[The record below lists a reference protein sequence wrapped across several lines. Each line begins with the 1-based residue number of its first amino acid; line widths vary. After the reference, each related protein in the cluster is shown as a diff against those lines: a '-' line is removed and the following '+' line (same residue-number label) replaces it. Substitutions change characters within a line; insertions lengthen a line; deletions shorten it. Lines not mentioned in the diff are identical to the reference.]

1 MKINSIQYKKTTLE
15 TFDQTDR
22 KILRVLQADARLNT
36 KQIAAKIGLTVTP
49 TYERMK
55 KIEQS
60 GVVKNYVALL
70 DRESIGKTIVAFINV
85 SLQLHSKP
93 LISVFEKAVAKIP
106 EVMECFHVAGNFDY
120 LLKVVVSDMN
130 SYQNFL
136 SNKLATIE
144 NIAHVQSS
152 FVMTEIKYQTAYSLE

>member
-1 MKINSIQYKKTTLE
+1 M
-15 TFDQTDR
+15 FDPVDK
-22 KILRVLQADARLNT
+22 KILKVIQADARLNT
-36 KQIAAKIGLTVTP
+36 KQIAGKIGLTVTP
-49 TYERMK
+49 TYERLK

-60 GVVKNYVALL
+60 GVVKEYVALL
-70 DRESIGKTIVAFINV
+70 DREIIGKTIVAFINV

-93 LISVFEKAVAKIP
+93 LINVFEKSIVKVP

-120 LLKVVVSDMN
+120 LLKVVVKDMN

-152 FVMTEIKYQTAYSLE
+152 FVMTEIKHQTAYVLD

>member
-1 MKINSIQYKKTTLE
+1 MN
-15 TFDQTDR
+15 TFDQTDK
-22 KILRVLQADARLNT
+22 KILKYLQADARLNT
-36 KQIAAKIGLTVTP
+36 KQLAGKIGLTITP
-49 TYERMK
+49 TYERLK

-60 GVVKNYVALL
+60 GVVKQYVALL
-70 DRESIGKTIVAFINV
+70 DREVIGKTIVAFINV

-93 LISVFEKAVAKIP
+93 LISSFEKAIVKIP

-120 LLKVVVSDMN
+120 LLKVVVGDMN

-136 SNKLATIE
+136 SNKLAAIE

-152 FVMTEIKYQTAYSLE
+152 FVMSEIKHQTAYVLD

>member
-1 MKINSIQYKKTTLE
+1 ME
-15 TFDQTDR
+15 TFDPIDK
-22 KILRVLQADARLNT
+22 KILKILQADARLNT
-36 KQIAAKIGLTVTP
+36 KQIAGKIGLTVTP
-49 TYERMK
+49 TYERLK

-60 GVVKNYVALL
+60 GVVKEYVALL
-70 DRESIGKTIVAFINV
+70 DREKIGKTIVAFINV

-93 LISVFEKAVAKIP
+93 LINAFERAIVKVP

-120 LLKVVVSDMN
+120 LLKVVVKDMN

-152 FVMTEIKYQTAYSLE
+152 FVMTEIKYQTAFVLD

>member
-1 MKINSIQYKKTTLE
+1 MD
-15 TFDQTDR
+15 TFDPIDK
-22 KILRVLQADARLNT
+22 KILKVLQTDARLNT
-36 KQIAAKIGLTVTP
+36 KQIAGKIGLTVTP
-49 TYERMK
+49 TYERLK

-60 GVVKNYVALL
+60 GVVKEYVALL
-70 DRESIGKTIVAFINV
+70 DRDKIGKTIVAFINV

-93 LISVFEKAVAKIP
+93 LINVFEKAIIKVP

-120 LLKVVVSDMN
+120 LLKVVVKDMN

-152 FVMTEIKYQTAYSLE
+152 FVMTEIKHQTAYVLD

>member
-1 MKINSIQYKKTTLE
+1 M
-15 TFDQTDR
+15 FDHVDK
-22 KILRVLQADARLNT
+22 KILKVIQADARLNT
-36 KQIAAKIGLTVTP
+36 KQIAGKIGLTVTP
-49 TYERMK
+49 TYERLK

-60 GVVKNYVALL
+60 GVVKEYVALL
-70 DRESIGKTIVAFINV
+70 DREIIGKTIVAFINV

-93 LISVFEKAVAKIP
+93 LINGFEKSIVKVP

-120 LLKVVVSDMN
+120 LLKVVVKDMN

-152 FVMTEIKYQTAYSLE
+152 FVMTEIKHQTAYVLD

>member
-1 MKINSIQYKKTTLE
+1 ME
-15 TFDQTDR
+15 AFDPIDK
-22 KILRVLQADARLNT
+22 KILKVLQADARLNT
-36 KQIAAKIGLTVTP
+36 KQIAGKIGLTVTP
-49 TYERMK
+49 TYERLK

-60 GVVKNYVALL
+60 GVVKKYVALL
-70 DRESIGKTIVAFINV
+70 DREKIGKTIVAFINV

-93 LISVFEKAVAKIP
+93 LINVFERAIVKVP

-120 LLKVVVSDMN
+120 LLKVVVKDMN

-152 FVMTEIKYQTAYSLE
+152 FVMTEIKHQTAYVLD

>member
-1 MKINSIQYKKTTLE
+1 ME
-15 TFDQTDR
+15 AFDAIDK
-22 KILRVLQADARLNT
+22 KILKVLQADARLNT
-36 KQIAAKIGLTVTP
+36 KQIAGKIGLTVTP
-49 TYERMK
+49 TYERLK

-60 GVVKNYVALL
+60 GVVKEYVALL
-70 DRESIGKTIVAFINV
+70 DREKIGKTIVAFINV

-93 LISVFEKAVAKIP
+93 LINVFERAIVKVP

-120 LLKVVVSDMN
+120 LLKVVVKDMN

-152 FVMTEIKYQTAYSLE
+152 FVMTEIKQQTAYVLD

>member
-1 MKINSIQYKKTTLE
+1 ME
-15 TFDQTDR
+15 AFDPIDK
-22 KILRVLQADARLNT
+22 KILKVLQADARLNT
-36 KQIAAKIGLTVTP
+36 KQIAGKIGLTVTP
-49 TYERMK
+49 TYERLK

-60 GVVKNYVALL
+60 GVVKDYVALL
-70 DRESIGKTIVAFINV
+70 DRDKIGKTIVAFINV

-93 LISVFEKAVAKIP
+93 LINVFEKAIAKIP

-120 LLKVVVSDMN
+120 LLKVVVKDMN

-152 FVMTEIKYQTAYSLE
+152 FVMTEIKYQTAYTLD

>member
-1 MKINSIQYKKTTLE
+1 MDK
-15 TFDQTDR
+15 FDPVDK
-22 KILRVLQADARLNT
+22 KILKVIQADARLNT
-36 KQIAAKIGLTVTP
+36 KQIAGKIGLTVTP
-49 TYERMK
+49 TYERLK

-60 GVVKNYVALL
+60 GVVKEYVALL
-70 DRESIGKTIVAFINV
+70 DREIIGKTIVAFINV

-93 LISVFEKAVAKIP
+93 LINGFEKSIVKVP

-120 LLKVVVSDMN
+120 LLKVVVKDMN

-152 FVMTEIKYQTAYSLE
+152 FVMTEIKHQTAYVLD

>member
-1 MKINSIQYKKTTLE
+1 MDM
-15 TFDQTDR
+15 FDHVDK
-22 KILRVLQADARLNT
+22 KILKVIQADARLNT
-36 KQIAAKIGLTVTP
+36 KQIAGKIGLTVTP
-49 TYERMK
+49 TYERLK

-60 GVVKNYVALL
+60 GVVKEYVALL
-70 DRESIGKTIVAFINV
+70 DREIIGKTIVAFINV

-93 LISVFEKAVAKIP
+93 LINGFEKSIVKVP

-120 LLKVVVSDMN
+120 LLKVVVKDMN

-152 FVMTEIKYQTAYSLE
+152 FVMTEIKHQTAYVLD

>member
-1 MKINSIQYKKTTLE
+1 MD
-15 TFDQTDR
+15 TFDPIDK
-22 KILRVLQADARLNT
+22 KILKVLQADARLNT
-36 KQIAAKIGLTVTP
+36 KQIAGKIGLTVTP
-49 TYERMK
+49 TYERLK

-60 GVVKNYVALL
+60 GVVKEYVALL
-70 DRESIGKTIVAFINV
+70 DRDKIGKTIVAFINV

-93 LISVFEKAVAKIP
+93 LINLFEKAIIKIP

-120 LLKVVVSDMN
+120 LLKVVVKDMS

-136 SNKLATIE
+136 SNKLAAIE

-152 FVMTEIKYQTAYSLE
+152 FVMTEIKHQTAYVLD

>member
-1 MKINSIQYKKTTLE
+1 ME
-15 TFDQTDR
+15 TFDPIDK
-22 KILRVLQADARLNT
+22 KILKVLQADARLNT
-36 KQIAAKIGLTVTP
+36 KQIAGKIGLTVTP
-49 TYERMK
+49 TYERLK

-60 GVVKNYVALL
+60 GVVKEYVALL
-70 DRESIGKTIVAFINV
+70 DREKIGKTIVAFINV

-93 LISVFEKAVAKIP
+93 LINAFERAIVKVP

-120 LLKVVVSDMN
+120 LLKVVVKDMN

-152 FVMTEIKYQTAYSLE
+152 FVMTEIKYQTAFVLD

>member
-1 MKINSIQYKKTTLE
+1 ME
-15 TFDQTDR
+15 AFDPIDK
-22 KILRVLQADARLNT
+22 KILKVLQADARLNT
-36 KQIAAKIGLTVTP
+36 KQIAGKIGLTVTP
-49 TYERMK
+49 TYERLK

-60 GVVKNYVALL
+60 GVVKEYVALL
-70 DRESIGKTIVAFINV
+70 DREKIGKTIVAFINV

-93 LISVFEKAVAKIP
+93 LINVFERAIVKVP

-120 LLKVVVSDMN
+120 LLKVVVKDMN

-152 FVMTEIKYQTAYSLE
+152 FVMTEIKHQTAFVLD

>member
-1 MKINSIQYKKTTLE
+1 ME
-15 TFDQTDR
+15 TFDPIDK
-22 KILRVLQADARLNT
+22 KILKVLQADARLNT
-36 KQIAAKIGLTVTP
+36 KQIAGKIGLTVTP
-49 TYERMK
+49 TYERLK

-60 GVVKNYVALL
+60 GVVKEYVALL
-70 DRESIGKTIVAFINV
+70 DREKIGKTIVAFINV

-93 LISVFEKAVAKIP
+93 LINVFERAIVKVP

-120 LLKVVVSDMN
+120 LLKVVVKDMN

-152 FVMTEIKYQTAYSLE
+152 FVMTEIKYQTAYVLD

>member
-1 MKINSIQYKKTTLE
+1 MD
-15 TFDQTDR
+15 TFDPIDK
-22 KILRVLQADARLNT
+22 KILKVLQADARLNT
-36 KQIAAKIGLTVTP
+36 KQIAGKIGLTVTP
-49 TYERMK
+49 TYERLK

-60 GVVKNYVALL
+60 GVVKEYVALL
-70 DRESIGKTIVAFINV
+70 DRDKIGKTIVAFINV

-93 LISVFEKAVAKIP
+93 LINIFEKAIVKVP

-120 LLKVVVSDMN
+120 LLKVVVKDMN
-130 SYQNFL
+130 SYQNFV

-152 FVMTEIKYQTAYSLE
+152 FVMTEIKYQTAYVID

>member
-1 MKINSIQYKKTTLE
+1 ME
-15 TFDQTDR
+15 AFDPIDK
-22 KILRVLQADARLNT
+22 KILKVLQADARLNT
-36 KQIAAKIGLTVTP
+36 KQIAGKIGLTVTP
-49 TYERMK
+49 TYERLK

-60 GVVKNYVALL
+60 GVVKEYVALL
-70 DRESIGKTIVAFINV
+70 DREKIGKTIVAFINV

-93 LISVFEKAVAKIP
+93 LINVFERAIVKVP

-120 LLKVVVSDMN
+120 LLKVVVKDMN

-152 FVMTEIKYQTAYSLE
+152 FVMTEIKHQTAYVLD

>member
-1 MKINSIQYKKTTLE
+1 ME
-15 TFDQTDR
+15 TFDPIDK
-22 KILRVLQADARLNT
+22 KILKVLQADARLNT
-36 KQIAAKIGLTVTP
+36 KQIAGKIGLTVTP
-49 TYERMK
+49 TYERLK

-60 GVVKNYVALL
+60 GVVKEYVALL
-70 DRESIGKTIVAFINV
+70 DRKKIGKTIVAFINV

-93 LISVFEKAVAKIP
+93 LINAFERAIVKVP

-120 LLKVVVSDMN
+120 LLKVVVKDMN

-152 FVMTEIKYQTAYSLE
+152 FVMTEIKYQTAFVLD

>member
-1 MKINSIQYKKTTLE
+1 MD
-15 TFDQTDR
+15 TFDPIDK
-22 KILRVLQADARLNT
+22 KILKVLQADARLNT
-36 KQIAAKIGLTVTP
+36 KQIAGKIGLTVTP
-49 TYERMK
+49 TYERLK

-60 GVVKNYVALL
+60 GVVKEYVALL
-70 DRESIGKTIVAFINV
+70 DRDKIGKTIVAFINV

-93 LISVFEKAVAKIP
+93 LINVFEKAIVKVP

-120 LLKVVVSDMN
+120 LLKVVVKDMN

-152 FVMTEIKYQTAYSLE
+152 FVMTEIKHQTAYVFD

>member
-1 MKINSIQYKKTTLE
+1 ME
-15 TFDQTDR
+15 AFDPIDK
-22 KILRVLQADARLNT
+22 KILKVLQADARLNT
-36 KQIAAKIGLTVTP
+36 KQIAGKIGLTVTP
-49 TYERMK
+49 TYERLK

-60 GVVKNYVALL
+60 GVVKEYVALL
-70 DRESIGKTIVAFINV
+70 DREKIGKTIVAFINV

-93 LISVFEKAVAKIP
+93 LITVFERAIVKVP

-120 LLKVVVSDMN
+120 LLKVVVKDMN

-152 FVMTEIKYQTAYSLE
+152 FVMTEIKQQTAYVLD

>member
-1 MKINSIQYKKTTLE
+1 ME
-15 TFDQTDR
+15 TFDQIDK
-22 KILRVLQADARLNT
+22 KILKVLQADARLNT
-36 KQIAAKIGLTVTP
+36 KQIAGKIGLTVTP
-49 TYERMK
+49 TYERLK

-60 GVVKNYVALL
+60 GVVKEYVALL
-70 DRESIGKTIVAFINV
+70 DREKIGKTIVAFINV

-93 LISVFEKAVAKIP
+93 LINVFERAIVKVP

-120 LLKVVVSDMN
+120 LLKVVVKDMN

-152 FVMTEIKYQTAYSLE
+152 FVMTEIKQQTAYVLD

>member
-1 MKINSIQYKKTTLE
+1 MD
-15 TFDQTDR
+15 TFDPIDK
-22 KILRVLQADARLNT
+22 KILKVLQADARLNT
-36 KQIAAKIGLTVTP
+36 KQIAGKIGLTVTP
-49 TYERMK
+49 TYERLK

-60 GVVKNYVALL
+60 GVIKEYVALL
-70 DRESIGKTIVAFINV
+70 DRDKIGKTIVAFINV

-93 LISVFEKAVAKIP
+93 LINAFEKAIIKVP

-120 LLKVVVSDMN
+120 LLKVVVKDMN

-152 FVMTEIKYQTAYSLE
+152 FVMTEIKHQTAYVLD

>member
-1 MKINSIQYKKTTLE
+1 ME
-15 TFDQTDR
+15 AFDQTDK

-49 TYERMK
+49 TYERLK

-60 GVVKNYVALL
+60 GVIKKYVALL
-70 DRESIGKTIVAFINV
+70 DREQIGKTIVAYITV

-93 LISVFEKAVAKIP
+93 MISAFEKAIIKVP
-106 EVMECFHVAGNFDY
+106 EVMESFHVAGNFDY
-120 LLKVVVSDMN
+120 LLKVVVNDMN

-136 SNKLATIE
+136 INKLAAIE

-152 FVMTEIKYQTAYSLE
+152 FVMTEIKHQTAYTLD

>member
-1 MKINSIQYKKTTLE
+1 ME
-15 TFDQTDR
+15 TFDPIDK
-22 KILRVLQADARLNT
+22 KILKVLQVDARLNT
-36 KQIAAKIGLTVTP
+36 KQIAGKIGLTVTP
-49 TYERMK
+49 TYERLK

-60 GVVKNYVALL
+60 GVVKEYVALL
-70 DRESIGKTIVAFINV
+70 DREKIGKTIVAFINV

-93 LISVFEKAVAKIP
+93 LINVFERAIVKVP

-120 LLKVVVSDMN
+120 LLKVVVKDMN

-152 FVMTEIKYQTAYSLE
+152 FVMTEIKHQTAYVLD

>member
-1 MKINSIQYKKTTLE
+1 ME
-15 TFDQTDR
+15 AFDPIDK
-22 KILRVLQADARLNT
+22 KILKVLQADARLNT
-36 KQIAAKIGLTVTP
+36 KQIAGKIGLTVTP
-49 TYERMK
+49 TYERLK

-60 GVVKNYVALL
+60 GVIKDYVALL
-70 DRESIGKTIVAFINV
+70 DRDKIGKTIVAFINV

-93 LISVFEKAVAKIP
+93 LINVFEKAIIKVP

-120 LLKVVVSDMN
+120 LLKVVVKDMN

-152 FVMTEIKYQTAYSLE
+152 FVMTEIKYQTAYVLD

>member
-1 MKINSIQYKKTTLE
+1 MN
-15 TFDQTDR
+15 TFDQTDK
-22 KILRVLQADARLNT
+22 KILKYLQADARLNT
-36 KQIAAKIGLTVTP
+36 KQLAGKIGLTITP
-49 TYERMK
+49 TYERLK

-60 GVVKNYVALL
+60 GVVKQYVALL
-70 DRESIGKTIVAFINV
+70 DREVIGKTIVAFINV

-93 LISVFEKAVAKIP
+93 LISSFEKAIVKIP

-120 LLKVVVSDMN
+120 LLKVVVGDMN

-136 SNKLATIE
+136 SNKLAAIE

-152 FVMTEIKYQTAYSLE
+152 FVMSEIKHHTAYVLD

>member
-1 MKINSIQYKKTTLE
+1 VE
-15 TFDQTDR
+15 TFDPIDK
-22 KILRVLQADARLNT
+22 KILKVLQVDARLNT
-36 KQIAAKIGLTVTP
+36 KQIAGKIGLTVTP
-49 TYERMK
+49 TYERLK

-60 GVVKNYVALL
+60 GVVKEYVALL
-70 DRESIGKTIVAFINV
+70 DREKIGKTIVAFINV

-93 LISVFEKAVAKIP
+93 LINVFERAIVKVP

-120 LLKVVVSDMN
+120 LLKVVVKDMN

-152 FVMTEIKYQTAYSLE
+152 FVMTEIKHQTAYVLD

>member
-1 MKINSIQYKKTTLE
+1 MD
-15 TFDQTDR
+15 TFDPIDK
-22 KILRVLQADARLNT
+22 KILKVLQADARLNT
-36 KQIAAKIGLTVTP
+36 KQIAGKIGLTVTP
-49 TYERMK
+49 TYERLK

-60 GVVKNYVALL
+60 GVIKEYVALL
-70 DRESIGKTIVAFINV
+70 DRDKIGKTIVAFINV
-85 SLQLHSKP
+85 SLQLHYKP
-93 LISVFEKAVAKIP
+93 LINSFEKAIIKVP

-120 LLKVVVSDMN
+120 LLKVVVKDMN

-152 FVMTEIKYQTAYSLE
+152 FVMTEIKHQTAYVLD